1 MNEEISMK
9 HRKALLAAGAA
20 VALVVSGAAAL
31 AIPASAATAGC
42 SVAYQSLSTWQSS
55 PTSGGFNTTLAI
67 TNLGD
72 PIAHWTLTFTLPSG
86 QTRTG
91 GWNATYTGTTS
102 VSATDVGWN
111 GAIGTGQTNATVGL
125 QGDWTRST
133 AGSAPPNPFPQPTNF
148 ALNGVACTGSVTSP
162 SPSSSSPSANQPP
175 TASLTSPAA
184 GATFTAPATV
194 NFAATAS
201 DPDGTVARVDF
212 LSGSTVVGSDTTSP
226 YAYAWTNVAAGSYS
240 VSARAVDN
248 LGATTTTTPISITVN
263 PGNTSGPAPALHVPG
278 NHLAT
283 SSGATYRLLGVNR
296 ASAEFACVQGK
307 GMWDSPTPDQASVDA
322 MKAWNIHAV
331 RIPLNEDCWLGT
343 FGTPSGATYQQAVKD
358 YVNLL
363 VANGINPIVEM
374 HWNHGV
380 YTGTASA
387 CADANATCQK
397 PMPDAQYAPT
407 FWTQLA
413 TMFKGT
419 NAVVFDLF
427 NEPYPDAASNW
438 ADATAAWTC
447 LRDGGTCT
455 GIGYQVA
462 GMQTLVNAVRA
473 TGATNVI
480 MVAGLTW
487 TNDLTQWLTYKPS
500 DPAGNLMA
508 SWHTYNFNAC
518 VTVACWDSQIGTVA
532 AQVPVTAGEIG
543 QNSCAHDYIDQVM
556 AWADAHGVGYLA
568 WTWNPWGCSQGNV
581 LITDYAGTAT
591 STYGEG
597 FKAHLLTQNP

>member
-1 MNEEISMK
+1 MLQGK
-9 HRKALLAAGAA
+9 RPLAVLLA
-20 VALVVSGAAAL
+20 VLTTAAAATVVVL
-31 AIPASAATAGC
+31 PSLASAAAGC
-42 SVAYQSLSTWQSS
+42 QVTYAKAWDNG
-55 PTSGGFNTTLAI
+55 SGFGATL
-67 TNLGD
+67 TLQNLGD
-72 PIAHWTLTFTLPSG
+72 PLTSWTLTYTWPGNQQVTQGWSG
-86 QTRTG
+86 NWTQSGTNVTVTSMS
-91 GWNATYTGTTS
+91 WNA
-102 VSATDVGWN
+102 AQ
-111 GAIGTGQTNATVGL
+111 GTGASWGIGFNGSLSGTNT
-125 QGDWTRST
+125 
-133 AGSAPPNPFPQPTNF
+133 NPTSFKI
-148 ALNGVACTGSVTSP
+148 NGVTCTGSVTSP
-162 SPSSSSPSANQPP
+162 SPSPTTGNRPP
-175 TASLTSPAA
+175 TVSLTSPAN
-184 GATFTAPATV
+184 GASFSAPATV

-201 DPDGTVARVDF
+201 DPDNNLARVEF
-212 LSGSTVVGSDTTSP
+212 YNGSTLLGSDATSP
-226 YAYAWTNVAAGSYS
+226 YTFTWSNVAAGSYS
-240 VSARAVDN
+240 LSARAVDSGG
-248 LGATTTTTPISITVN
+248 LTG
-263 PGNTSGPAPALHVPG
+263 TSGTATVTVSGGQSGAAPALHVSG
-278 NHLAT
+278 NKLLT

-343 FGTPSGATYQQAVKD
+343 FGTPSGATYQQAVKA
-358 YVNLL
+358 YVDLL

-387 CADANATCQK
+387 CADVNATCQK

-407 FWTQLA
+407 FWTQVA
-413 TMFKGT
+413 NMFKAN
-419 NAVVFDLF
+419 NAVIFDLF
-427 NEPYPDAASNW
+427 NEPYPDAANNW
-438 ADATAAWTC
+438 SDMTAAWTC

-462 GMQTLVNAVRA
+462 GMQGLVNAVRA

-487 TNDLTQWLTYKPS
+487 TNDLSQWLTYKPT
-500 DPAGNLMA
+500 DPTGNLMA
-508 SWHTYNFNAC
+508 SWHSYNFNAC
-518 VTVACWDSQIGTVA
+518 VTVSCWDSQIGTVA

-543 QNSCAHDYIDQVM
+543 QNTCAHDYIDQLM

-581 LITDYAGTAT
+581 LINDYTGTPT
-591 STYGEG
+591 STFGEG